1 MFLNTKKRK
10 TLRLRKLVPVSVFP
24 AFKGGAMTLKSFCMK
39 INRTIN
45 IIFKKIFQKIIKIL
59 CYNHLS
65 LTGLVICY

>member
-10 TLRLRKLVPVSVFP
+10 TLRLRKLIPVSVFP

-45 IIFKKIFQKIIKIL
+45 IIFKKYFKK
-59 CYNHLS
+59 
-65 LTGLVICY
+65 